1 MNLIGRIAP
10 VFKANYAADTAYKK
24 LDVVLYEYSLWL
36 ALQDTAGNAP
46 PGIPENADLTQPIKN
61 DYWQLYIP
69 GAQVAGGES
78 FVSKTDIAQAPTETD
93 PGKLGIS
100 RPDGET
106 ITIDEDGTL
115 HGASLDFVGT
125 AAELKAAVAAGNV
138 KAGMTAFIRQGDI
151 DGEGMLVEVMEGTG
165 MSMIGK
171 VEGGKFVPYASM
183 GDKQKGV
190 PLFVF
195 DDKAAWQ
202 EEYDAGNVPDGSVII
217 LLRDEEGDGS
227 GTYVTVDG
235 ELSLESENPVQNKVI
250 AAEINGV
257 KDKYA
262 GIIAIVKEDGAG
274 AHNSRFSGSYIG
286 DRLEQEQARVI
297 ADGTFKELYIGD
309 YWTIGR
315 VNYRIAYL
323 DYWLRGGD
331 VECTKH
337 HAVIVPDT
345 CLYNAQM
352 HNTAS
357 GQHEAG
363 AANTTEGGYIGSD
376 MYKTGLNR
384 AKAIINEAFGADHIL
399 SHREL
404 LANAVTNGKP
414 SSGVWYDSTVE
425 LMNECMVYGS
435 YIFTPACDGTF
446 ISFRHTIGK
455 SQLALFALRPDLICN
470 HVDWWL
476 RDVVSGDSFANVNW
490 RGNAGCLGTS
500 YLLGV
505 RPAFGIC

>member
-1 MNLIGRIAP
+1 MGVGTLNLIGRIAP

-36 ALQDTAGNAP
+36 ALQNTAGNAP

-100 RPDGET
+100 KPDGET

-125 AAELKAAVAAGNV
+125 AAELKAAISEGNV

-151 DGEGMLVEVMEGTG
+151 DGEGMLVEVTEGTG

-250 AAEINGV
+250 TREFENVKAMRGSETEYGMVRLSRASDVTDSTGLAVPTSELNAALEGTVAHEISSLKDNFANKFYRYYKYGLSDAVESANGTYWV
-257 KDKYA
+257 RAGYLNAGDSSSKMINLTDVLPAPFNDKSKCE
-262 GIIAIVKEDGAG
+262 IVSA
-274 AHNSRFSGSYIG
+274 SCF
-286 DRLEQEQARVI
+286 
-297 ADGTFKELYIGD
+297 DGTSWFHGAPITTFGKAELQ
-309 YWTIGR
+309 
-315 VNYRIAYL
+315 VN
-323 DYWLRGGD
+323 
-331 VECTKH
+331 
-337 HAVIVPDT
+337 VINNQYPQ
-345 CLYNAQM
+345 Y
-352 HNTAS
+352 
-357 GQHEAG
+357 
-363 AANTTEGGYIGSD
+363 
-376 MYKTGLNR
+376 
-384 AKAIINEAFGADHIL
+384 
-399 SHREL
+399 
-404 LANAVTNGKP
+404 
-414 SSGVWYDSTVE
+414 
-425 LMNECMVYGS
+425 
-435 YIFTPACDGTF
+435 
-446 ISFRHTIGK
+446 
-455 SQLALFALRPDLICN
+455 LALTIVIMRI
-470 HVDWWL
+470 
-476 RDVVSGDSFANVNW
+476 DV
-490 RGNAGCLGTS
+490 
-500 YLLGV
+500 
-505 RPAFGIC
+505 

>member
-1 MNLIGRIAP
+1 MGVGTLNLIGRIAP

-125 AAELKAAVAAGNV
+125 AAELKAAIAAGNV

-151 DGEGMLVEVMEGTG
+151 DGEGMLVEVTEGTG

-250 AAEINGV
+250 TREFEDVKAMRGSETGYGMVKLSSAADV
-257 KDKYA
+257 TDSA
-262 GIIAIVKEDGAG
+262 GLAVPASELNAVLEGTVANKLKK
-274 AHNSRFSGSYIG
+274 
-286 DRLEQEQARVI
+286 LEQNHEESAKLSQNNVFT
-297 ADGTFKELYIGD
+297 GGNTFKDVCPWFTSETRQETIHLQSYGSQMPMIGFNCNDIIDGYLYM
-309 YWTIGR
+309 
-315 VNYRIAYL
+315 N
-323 DYWLRGGD
+323 
-331 VECTKH
+331 
-337 HAVIVPDT
+337 
-345 CLYNAQM
+345 
-352 HNTAS
+352 AS
-357 GQHEAG
+357 G
-363 AANTTEGGYIGSD
+363 NLIF
-376 MYKTGLNR
+376 R
-384 AKAIINEAFGADHIL
+384 VFGVE
-399 SHREL
+399 HR
-404 LANAVTNGKP
+404 LA
-414 SSGVWYDSTVE
+414 
-425 LMNECMVYGS
+425 
-435 YIFTPACDGTF
+435 
-446 ISFRHTIGK
+446 
-455 SQLALFALRPDLICN
+455 
-470 HVDWWL
+470 
-476 RDVVSGDSFANVNW
+476 
-490 RGNAGCLGTS
+490 
-500 YLLGV
+500 
-505 RPAFGIC
+505 